1 MNARKQRRV
10 KAVSCKYSLMRV
22 LSGESC
28 DCITGEEI
36 DFERIDFKIS
46 TVKYQLELAFEN
58 IIHLKKFSK
67 CKILSREL

>member
-22 LSGESC
+22 LLGESC
-28 DCITGEEI
+28 DCITGEELI
-36 DFERIDFKIS
+36 LRGLIL
-46 TVKYQLELAFEN
+46 KYQLELACEN

-67 CKILSREL
+67 CKISNREL

>member
-22 LSGESC
+22 LLGESC

-36 DFERIDFKIS
+36 DFERIDL
-46 TVKYQLELAFEN
+46 KYQLELACEN

-67 CKILSREL
+67 CKISNREL

>member
-36 DFERIDFKIS
+36 DFERIDFKMS
-46 TVKYQLELAFEN
+46 LELACEN
-58 IIHLKKFSK
+58 IIHLKKFSQ
-67 CKILSREL
+67 CKTLSREL